1 MKTKLDKYFRISQRG
16 STIGTEL
23 IGGATTFGHHGLYFG
38 LHDRGDVR
46 GAGH

>member
-1 MKTKLDKYFRISQRG
+1 MKTKLDKYFSYLPARLHHRH
-16 STIGTEL
+16 EL
-23 IGGATTFGHHGLYFG
+23 IGGATTFATMAYIFG